1 MNIELLNVRIRLLQ
15 NAVLVDEIGN
25 HKNSWQEYYSCYA
38 TVSAEG
44 GTEETAAAQTV
55 EADTIDFTLRYCR
68 KTATL
73 TSTGFRVEFA
83 GEPYDITAIDHMNFK
98 RKCVKLHCQKV
109 RR

>member
-1 MNIELLNVRIRLLQ
+1 MNIELLNVRIKLLQ
-15 NAVLVDEIGN
+15 NAVTVDEIGN
-25 HKNSWQEYYSCYA
+25 HKNGWQEYYSCYA

-44 GTEETAAAQTV
+44 GKEATAAAQTV

-68 KTATL
+68 KVAAL

-83 GEPYDITAIDHMNFK
+83 GEPYDITAIDHMNFM

>member
-68 KTATL
+68 KTAAL

-83 GEPYDITAIDHMNFK
+83 GELYDITAIDHMNFK